1 MTDRAEKYRPTHF
14 DEVRGQ
20 ALAVEW
26 CRNQIR
32 TNKGQSVLFSGPIGV
47 GKTSL
52 AIVYAKSRFCE
63 SPTEDMSP
71 CDSCASCNEFGERGQ
86 NLPDFTRHDCG
97 ERSRIED
104 VTNLADLARQASLN
118 TDYRVF
124 FLDEVHNLSPRGFDA
139 LLKALETHHRW
150 GPTIILATTKL
161 DKVPRTIRSR
171 VKELELQLFSQAE
184 CTTYLREIC
193 TREGFTFDTE
203 ALDVLS
209 SASAGHPRDL
219 IKYLEQ
225 VGEFGA
231 ITETNVRRVL
241 RLDFTNTLLDYA
253 IALLNG
259 DLQAQ
264 LNIVE
269 DWHEEPAR
277 KLEFVHR
284 LLTFIYLND
293 VLRVERADQLID
305 PSAPAQ
311 RAEIVDGFAQ
321 RAKKLGLS
329 INAFWQRAL
338 ESLVAERRVSVSVLL
353 TRLTA
358 FHFLVNGEARSN
370 TRPAAAAIPVNSQ
383 KLAGQ
388 GFTRLRSIGAPAAHA
403 RYLTRQQVAQIYH
416 VGSFLPQHYG
426 TLFNARISIHHGKLD
441 VQRHD
446 DAVGLASALT
456 HAIRL
461 KLEYRLP
468 PNVNGFHWSH
478 VHERDQE
485 GQLVIRMA
493 AYISPNHIEEIL
505 IWVRHRF
512 FAKRFPQAPANA
524 LSVARVRRESLDAR
538 LQLHWSSVR
547 AQMRGLDPTALERSA
562 SNGLTPL
569 VELLGIPR
577 RLRTA
582 TGGVECRKVFGT
594 SMSLGPTARREAA
607 NDQMKF
613 LSAFNDRA
621 WSSLYIGWEIREYA
635 DRNLERKRRLD
646 EEDKI
651 RAMFA
656 GGSELANVRR
666 ADELRKLH
674 ASFPTNPRLR
684 RRTWP
689 GWWLPST
696 TFAP

>member
-1 MTDRAEKYRPTHF
+1 
-14 DEVRGQ
+14 
-20 ALAVEW
+20 
-26 CRNQIR
+26 
-32 TNKGQSVLFSGPIGV
+32 
-47 GKTSL
+47 
-52 AIVYAKSRFCE
+52 
-63 SPTEDMSP
+63 MSP
-71 CDSCASCNEFGERGQ
+71 CHACASCKEFGERGQ

-104 VTNLADLARQASLN
+104 ITNLAELARLGSLI
-118 TDYRVF
+118 TGYRVF

-139 LLKALETHHRW
+139 LLKALETHHKW

-171 VKELELQLFSQAE
+171 LKELELQLFSPAE
-184 CTTYLREIC
+184 CTTYLRDIC

-225 VGEFGA
+225 VSEFGA

-264 LNIVE
+264 LIIVE

-284 LLTFIYLND
+284 LLTFVYLND
-293 VLRVERADQLID
+293 VLRVVRADPLID

-311 RAEIVDGFAQ
+311 RAEIVDGFEQ

-329 INAFWQRAL
+329 INAFWQCAL
-338 ESLVAERRVSVSVLL
+338 ESLVAERRVSASVLL

-358 FHFLVNGEARSN
+358 FHFLVNGEAPSN
-370 TRPAAAAIPVNSQ
+370 MRPAAAAIPVNSQ

-403 RYLTRQQVAQIYH
+403 HYLARQQVAQIYH

-478 VHERDQE
+478 VHEQDQE
-485 GQLVIRMA
+485 GQLVTRMA

-524 LSVARVRRESLDAR
+524 LGVARVRSESLDAR
-538 LQLHWSSVR
+538 LKFHWLSVR
-547 AQMRGLDPTALERSA
+547 AQMRGLNPTVLERSA
-562 SNGLTPL
+562 SNGLMPL
-569 VELLGIPR
+569 IELLVIPR
-577 RLRTA
+577 RLRAA
-582 TGGVECRKVFGT
+582 TGGAECRKVFGT
-594 SMSLGPTARREAA
+594 SESLGPTVRREAA

-666 ADELRKLH
+666 TGELRKLH

>member
-1 MTDRAEKYRPTHF
+1 MTDLSEKYRPTRF
-14 DEVRGQ
+14 DEIRGQ
-20 ALAVEW
+20 ELAVEW

-32 TNKGQSVLFSGPIGV
+32 TNKGQSVLFSGPIGA

-52 AIVYAKSRFCE
+52 ALIYAKARFCK
-63 SPTEDMSP
+63 SPTDDMSP

-104 VTNLADLARQASLN
+104 ITNLADLARQGSLN
-118 TDYRVF
+118 NGYRVF

-161 DKVPRTIRSR
+161 DKVPRAIRSR

-184 CTTYLREIC
+184 CMTYLRDIC

-209 SASAGHPRDL
+209 SASAGQPRDL

-241 RLDFTNTLLDYA
+241 RLDFTNTLLDYS

-264 LNIVE
+264 LIIVE

-284 LLTFIYLND
+284 LLTFVYLND
-293 VLRVERADQLID
+293 VLRVVRADPLID

-311 RAEIVDGFAQ
+311 RAEIVDGFEQ
-321 RAKKLGLS
+321 RAKKLGMS
-329 INAFWQRAL
+329 INAFWQSAL
-338 ESLVAERRVSVSVLL
+338 ECLVAEGRVSASVLL

-358 FHFLVNGEARSN
+358 FHFLVNGEAPSN
-370 TRPAAAAIPVNSQ
+370 MRPAAAAIPVNSQ

-388 GFTRLRSIGAPAAHA
+388 GFTRLRSIGAPSAHA
-403 RYLTRQQVAQIYH
+403 NYLTRQQVAQIYH

-426 TLFNARISIHHGKLD
+426 TLFNVRISIHHGKLG

-446 DAVGLASALT
+446 DAVALASGLT

-485 GQLVIRMA
+485 GGLVTRSA

-505 IWVRHRF
+505 TWVRHRF
-512 FAKRFPQAPANA
+512 FAKRFPQALINA
-524 LSVARVRRESLDAR
+524 LGVARVRRESLDAR
-538 LQLHWSSVR
+538 LQFHWSSVR
-547 AQMRGLDPTALERSA
+547 AQMRGLDPTVLERSA

-569 VELLGIPR
+569 IELLGIPR
-577 RLRTA
+577 RLRAA
-582 TGGVECRKVFGT
+582 TGGAECRKVFGT
-594 SMSLGPTARREAA
+594 SESLGPTARREAA

-656 GGSELANVRR
+656 GGTELANVRR
-666 ADELRKLH
+666 TDELRKLH

-689 GWWLPST
+689 GWWLSST
-696 TFAP
+696 TIAS

>member
-1 MTDRAEKYRPTHF
+1 MTDLSAKYRPTRF

-20 ALAVEW
+20 ALAVQW

-32 TNKGQSVLFSGPIGV
+32 WNKGQSVLFSGPIGA

-52 AIVYAKSRFCE
+52 ALIYAKARFCG

-71 CDSCASCNEFGERGQ
+71 CGSCASCIEFGERGQ
-86 NLPDFTRHDCG
+86 NLPDFTRLDCG
-97 ERSRIED
+97 ERGRIED
-104 VTNLADLARQASLN
+104 VTNLADLARQGPFN

-139 LLKALETHHRW
+139 LLKALETHHKW

-184 CTTYLREIC
+184 CTTYLRDIC
-193 TREGFTFDTE
+193 TREEFTFETE

-209 SASAGHPRDL
+209 SASAGHP
-219 IKYLEQ
+219 
-225 VGEFGA
+225 
-231 ITETNVRRVL
+231 VL

-284 LLTFIYLND
+284 LLTFIFLND
-293 VLRVERADQLID
+293 VLRIVRADPLID

-329 INAFWQRAL
+329 INAFWQCAL
-338 ESLVAERRVSVSVLL
+338 ESLLTEGRVSASVLL

-358 FHFLVNGEARSN
+358 FHFLVNGEAPSNVRS
-370 TRPAAAAIPVNSQ
+370 AAAAISVNSQ
-383 KLAGQ
+383 KPQGR
-388 GFTRLRSIGAPAAHA
+388 GFTRLRAVAARPAQANC
-403 RYLTRQQVAQIYH
+403 LTRQQVAQIYH

-426 TLFNARISIHHGKLD
+426 TLFNVRISIHHGKLS

-456 HAIRL
+456 HEIRL

-485 GQLVIRMA
+485 GGLVTRMA

-505 IWVRHRF
+505 TWVRHRF

-524 LSVARVRRESLDAR
+524 LRVARTHCESLDAR
-538 LQLHWSSVR
+538 LQFHWSSVR
-547 AQMRGLDPTALERSA
+547 AQMRGLEPTVLERTA
-562 SNGLTPL
+562 SSGLTPL
-569 VELLGIPR
+569 IELLGIPS

-582 TGGVECRKVFGT
+582 TGGAECRKVFGT
-594 SMSLGPTARREAA
+594 SKSLGPTARRDAA

-621 WSSLYIGWEIREYA
+621 WSSLYIGWEIPEFA
-635 DRNLERKRRLD
+635 DRNLERKHRLD
-646 EEDKI
+646 EADKM
-651 RAMFA
+651 RAMFS
-656 GGSELANVRR
+656 GGTELANARR
-666 ADELRKLH
+666 TDELRKLR

-684 RRTWP
+684 RRTWS
-689 GWWLPST
+689 GWWLHST
-696 TFAP
+696 AFLP